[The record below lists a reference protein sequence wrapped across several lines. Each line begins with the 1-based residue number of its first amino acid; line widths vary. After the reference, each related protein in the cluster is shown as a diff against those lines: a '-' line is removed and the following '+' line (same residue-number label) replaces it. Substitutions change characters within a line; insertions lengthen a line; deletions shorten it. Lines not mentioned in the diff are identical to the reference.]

1 MGGRTLHTSDPAK
14 MTTCAASYSEDF
26 LLENDFDAVLAIIDG
41 DSLEN
46 DEDFFEQTETSLEKV
61 TAAETSMFPCMF

>member
-26 LLENDFDAVLAIIDG
+26 LLESEFDAVLAIIDAEI
-41 DSLEN
+41 LEN
-46 DEDFFEQTETSLEKV
+46 DEDFFEQTETSLQKV
-61 TAAETSMFPCMF
+61 AVAETSMFPCKF